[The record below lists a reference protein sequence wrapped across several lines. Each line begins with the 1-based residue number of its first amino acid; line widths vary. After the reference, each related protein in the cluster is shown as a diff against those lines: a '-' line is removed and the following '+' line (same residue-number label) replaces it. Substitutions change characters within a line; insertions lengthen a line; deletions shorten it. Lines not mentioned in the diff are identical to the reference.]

1 MTPDR
6 LRTLLSTYGADWR
19 RWPAGERDAARALLA
34 RDAAAQQRMLD
45 HAAQLDDWLAS
56 HAVAAPDRALSERI
70 VAGASTT
77 LRARR
82 ERAWWWRGAGLA
94 AIGLAGSLAGAL
106 GVSLALHDFGANPGD
121 WPLRATAFSALPAD
135 WSDE

>member
-45 HAAQLDDWLAS
+45 HAAQLDEWLAS
-56 HAVAAPDRALSERI
+56 YAVAAPI
-70 VAGASTT
+70 
-77 LRARR
+77 AR
-82 ERAWWWRGAGLA
+82 
-94 AIGLAGSLAGAL
+94 
-106 GVSLALHDFGANPGD
+106 
-121 WPLRATAFSALPAD
+121 
-135 WSDE
+135 